1 MYKGFIKVS
10 LISPKLEVGHPKFNV
25 KEMLKALDD
34 NPSSIAV
41 FPELAVTGYTCGDLF
56 FQNSLFTDNDNAVQ
70 YFLKHNQFDG
80 IVIFGMPLLVEE
92 MVLNTAVVVQG
103 DKILGIVP
111 KFYLPNA
118 KEYYEKRWFNSG
130 FDLVD
135 RIKNIEYL
143 GMDIP
148 FGHLIFTYNEIKF
161 GIEVCEDMWA
171 TITPGNLLSVNG
183 ANIIFNI
190 SASNETVGKEAIRRN
205 SVLEHSRKN
214 SGVYAYCSAGASE
227 SSSETVFSGHN
238 IVANNARLIKEVNVF
253 SLNTS
258 IMYVDL
264 DIERLAYE
272 RRSNS
277 SFRDSILKYKYQY
290 QNVDFKLKEN
300 EDFIFTDK
308 IDPLPFVPKDNVYDI
323 FKKISSIQEFGLSKR
338 IEHIGIK
345 KIVVGISGGLDSS
358 LALLVAVNAFDYLGL
373 DRKGILAFTMPGLHT
388 SDRTKKNANKL
399 MDLLGVTSKE
409 INLKD
414 HINDHLKLLGH
425 DGKTQ
430 DTTYENSQA
439 RARTMILMNMA
450 NKENAIV
457 LGTGDLSEIAL
468 GWSTYNG
475 DQMSMYN
482 VNGGIPKTVV
492 KFMIK
497 AYADYVFDDDVKACL
512 YDILDTPITP
522 ELRSNQETEDII
534 GKYEINDFILYR
546 FLNCGDSKE
555 RIKYLLNYSFKLSK
569 KEINDYVENFFKRF
583 YSQQF
588 KRTASPDTPKVFD
601 YGLSPR
607 SDYRIPSDVKR
618 SWKRK
623 KLS

>member
-1 MYKGFIKVS
+1 MYKGFMKVS
-10 LISPKLEVGHPKFNV
+10 LTSPKLEVGNPHFNV
-25 KEMLKALDD
+25 LQMLEALED

-41 FPELAVTGYTCGDLF
+41 FPELATTGYTCGDLF
-56 FQNSLFTDNDNAVQ
+56 FQSSLFTDNQEAVQ
-70 YFLKHNQFDG
+70 YFLNHNTFTG
-80 IVIFGMPLLVEE
+80 IVIFGMPILVEE
-92 MVLNTAVVVQG
+92 MVFNAAVVIQE

-130 FDLVD
+130 FDAVD
-135 RIKNIEYL
+135 QIKNISYL
-143 GMDIP
+143 GKDVP
-148 FGHLIFTYNEIKF
+148 FGHIVFNYKDIKF
-161 GIEVCEDMWA
+161 GIEICEDMWA

-190 SASNETVGKEAIRRN
+190 SASNETVGKEAVRRN

-214 SGVYAYCSAGASE
+214 CGIYAYCSAGASE

-238 IVANNARLIKEVNVF
+238 IVANNSRLIKEVNVF
-253 SLNTS
+253 SLETA
-258 IMYVDL
+258 ILYVDL

-290 QNVDFKLKEN
+290 QNVDIKLEEN
-300 EDFIFTDK
+300 SDFEFSYP
-308 IDPLPFVPKDNVYDI
+308 IDPLPFVPKKNI
-323 FKKISSIQEFGLSKR
+323 FETFKKIASIQEFGLSKR
-338 IEHIGIK
+338 ISHIGVK

-358 LALLVAVNAFDYLGL
+358 LALLVAVNTFDYLGL
-373 DRKGILAFTMPGLHT
+373 DRSGIMAYTMPGLHT
-388 SDRTKKNANKL
+388 SDRTNENAKKL
-399 MDLLGVTSKE
+399 MKLLGVTSKE
-409 INLKD
+409 IDLKN
-414 HINDHLKLLGH
+414 HIKEHLSLLGH
-425 DGKTQ
+425 DGKTE
-430 DTTYENSQA
+430 DVTYENSQA

-450 NKENAIV
+450 NKQKGIV

-497 AYADYVFDDDVKACL
+497 AYADYVFKEDVKECL

-522 ELRSNQETEDII
+522 ELKSNQETEDII

-546 FLNCGDSKE
+546 FLNCGDSKD
-555 RIKYLLNYSFKLSK
+555 RIKYLLNYVFDLSK
-569 KEINDYVENFFKRF
+569 DKIEDYVKNFFSRF

-618 SWKRK
+618 S
-623 KLS
+623 

>member
-1 MYKGFIKVS
+1 MYKGFMKVS
-10 LISPKLEVGHPKFNV
+10 LISPKLQVGNPKFNI
-25 KEMLKALDD
+25 KEMLKALEN

-41 FPELAVTGYTCGDLF
+41 FPELATTGYTCGDLF
-56 FQNSLFTDNDNAVQ
+56 FQNSLLIDNQKAVE
-70 YFLKHNQFDG
+70 YFLKNNQFKG

-92 MVLNTAVVVQG
+92 MVINAAVVVQG
-103 DKILGIVP
+103 NQILGIVP

-130 FDLVD
+130 FDAVD
-135 RIKNIEYL
+135 HIKTIHYL
-143 GMDIP
+143 GMDVP
-148 FGHLIFTYNEIKF
+148 FGHILFKHNEIKF
-161 GIEVCEDMWA
+161 GIEICEDMWA

-190 SASNETVGKEAIRRN
+190 SASNETVGKESVRRN
-205 SVLEHSRKN
+205 AVLEHSRKN
-214 SGVYAYCSAGASE
+214 CGIYAYCSAGASE

-238 IVANNARLIKEVNVF
+238 IVANNARLIKEINVF
-253 SLNTS
+253 SLETS
-258 IMYVDL
+258 ILYVDL
-264 DIERLAYE
+264 DMERLAYE

-290 QNVDFKLKEN
+290 QNVDVNIQVNNHFE
-300 EDFIFTDK
+300 FSYP
-308 IDPLPFVPKDNVYDI
+308 IDRLPFVPKEDVYQI
-323 FKKISSIQEFGLSKR
+323 FKKIASIQEFGLSKR
-338 IEHIGIK
+338 IKHIGIN

-358 LALLVAVNAFDYLGL
+358 LALLVAVNAFDYLGI
-373 DRKGILAFTMPGLHT
+373 DRKNILAFTMPGLHT
-388 SDRTKKNANKL
+388 SKRTHSNAKKL
-399 MDLLGVTSKE
+399 MKLLGVRSQE
-409 INLKD
+409 IDLKT
-414 HINDHLKLLGH
+414 HIEDHLELLGH
-425 DGKTQ
+425 DGLTE
-430 DTTYENSQA
+430 DVTYENSQA
-439 RARTMILMNMA
+439 RARTMVLMNMA
-450 NKENAIV
+450 NKEKAIV

-497 AYADYVFDDDVKACL
+497 AYADYDFNEDIKACL

-522 ELRSNQETEDII
+522 ELTSNQETENII

-546 FLNCGDSKE
+546 FLNCGDSKD
-555 RIKYLLNYSFKLSK
+555 RIKFLLNQTFELNEES
-569 KEINDYVENFFKRF
+569 INEYVENFFNRF

-618 SWKRK
+618 S
-623 KLS
+623 

>member
-1 MYKGFIKVS
+1 
-10 LISPKLEVGHPKFNV
+10 
-25 KEMLKALDD
+25 MLKALKD

-41 FPELAVTGYTCGDLF
+41 FPELATTGYSCGDLF
-56 FQNSLFTDNDNAVQ
+56 FQNSLFTDNDQAVQ
-70 YFLKHNQFDG
+70 FFLEHNQFKG
-80 IVIFGMPLLVEE
+80 IVIFGMPISVEE
-92 MVLNTAVVVQG
+92 MVINAAVVIQG
-103 DKILGIVP
+103 NQILGIVP
-111 KFYLPNA
+111 KFYLPNT

-130 FDLVD
+130 FDVVD
-135 RIKNIEYL
+135 QVKEIQYL
-143 GMDIP
+143 GMNVP
-148 FGHLIFTYNEIKF
+148 FGHIVFKYNDIKF
-161 GIEVCEDMWA
+161 GIEICEDMWA

-190 SASNETVGKEAIRRN
+190 SASNETLGKENVRKNA
-205 SVLEHSRKN
+205 VLEHSRKN
-214 SGVYAYCSAGASE
+214 CGIYAYCSAGASE

-238 IVANNARLIKEVNVF
+238 IVANNARLVKEVNVF
-253 SLNTS
+253 SLETS
-258 IMYVDL
+258 TLYVDL
-264 DIERLAYE
+264 DMERLAYE

-277 SFRDSILKYKYQY
+277 SFRDSILKYRYQY
-290 QNVDFKLKEN
+290 QNVDFSL
-300 EDFIFTDK
+300 EDKTDFEFSHPL
-308 IDPLPFVPKDNVYDI
+308 DPLPFVPKNNLYAS
-323 FKKISSIQEFGLSKR
+323 FKKIASIQEFGLAKR
-338 IEHIGIK
+338 MSHIGLK

-358 LALLVAVNAFDYLGL
+358 LALLVAVNTFDYLGL
-373 DRKGILAFTMPGLHT
+373 DRSGILAFTMPGLHT
-388 SDRTKKNANKL
+388 SVRTKDNANQL
-399 MDLLGVTSKE
+399 MKLLGVTSKE
-409 INLKD
+409 IDLKA
-414 HINDHLKLLGH
+414 HIEDHLDLLGH
-425 DGKTQ
+425 DGQTQ
-430 DTTYENSQA
+430 DTTYENTQA

-492 KFMIK
+492 KYMIK
-497 AYADYVFDDDVKACL
+497 AYADYVFDQDIKSCL

-522 ELRSNQETEDII
+522 ELTSNQDTESLI

-546 FLNCGDSKE
+546 FLNCGDGKD
-555 RIKYLLNYSFKLSK
+555 RIKYLLTNVFDLSK

-588 KRTASPDTPKVFD
+588 KRTASPDAPKVFD

-618 SWKRK
+618 S
-623 KLS
+623 